1 MIERTSS
8 VYPTGYIEIA
18 WSHGPSETKE
28 ETMARKIPET
38 NGPHDD
44 SGSEAIAA
52 HARSGHLDMNDPV
65 IRREANR
72 AMRQETRSH
81 LWGDSAHRKGVRRAL
96 FIALIVLAVWI
107 AALFTPVLLGIT

>member
-1 MIERTSS
+1 MIESVSS
-8 VYPTGYIEIA
+8 MYPTGYIGIA
-18 WSHGPSETKE
+18 WSHGPSEMKE
-28 ETMARKIPET
+28 EAMAREIPET
-38 NGPHDD
+38 NDPHDD

-52 HARSGHLDMNDPV
+52 YARSGHLDLNDPL

-96 FIALIVLAVWI
+96 FIALLVLAVWI

>member
-1 MIERTSS
+1 
-8 VYPTGYIEIA
+8 
-18 WSHGPSETKE
+18 
-28 ETMARKIPET
+28 MARKFSAT
-38 NGPHDD
+38 NDPRGD
-44 SGSEAIAA
+44 SGAEAIAE

-65 IRREANR
+65 IHREANQ

-96 FIALIVLAVWI
+96 LIALIVLAVWI

>member
-1 MIERTSS
+1 MSEGISS
-8 VYPTGYIEIA
+8 MYPPGYIEIA

-28 ETMARKIPET
+28 ETMARKLPEK
-38 NGPHDD
+38 NDPRDD
-44 SGSEAIAA
+44 SGAEAIAA

-81 LWGDSAHRKGVRRAL
+81 LWGGSAHRKGVQRSLLVAL
-96 FIALIVLAVWI
+96 VVLAVWI